1 MYSDLEKAIEDVPMN
16 MQDYDSLSR
25 KVSQIRSELGGLEAQ
40 KTHIANAIKGKAA
53 DLDVVLSMVQSKKI
67 TKEVEARW
75 FYNFDNNKKIRQ
87 WVTADGEVINL
98 YERDISDKDRQLKL
112 PISNSVDERA
122 QEILAGVPLTGSIVF
137 KDLPEEVVDKM
148 AEIMI
153 DKAKEEIQETGL
165 AAELKNMKNT
175 VKRTKRK
182 EVELVPEN
190 HPEEVEVVEEVET
203 PFIEDADVVEEEEF
217 SFDEDTEEDTDI

>member
-40 KTHIANAIKGKAA
+40 KTQIANAIKGKAA
-53 DLDVVLSMVQSKKI
+53 DLDVILSMVQSKKI

-75 FYNFDNNKKIRQ
+75 FYNFDSNKKIRQ
-87 WVTADGEVINL
+87 WVTGDGEVINL

-112 PISNSVDERA
+112 PIAQDIIDGKTEASDELIEKIA
-122 QEILAGVPLTGSIVF
+122 
-137 KDLPEEVVDKM
+137 EVITEHVQ
-148 AEIMI
+148 
-153 DKAKEEIQETGL
+153 KEETGL

-175 VKRTKRK
+175 VKSSRKK
-182 EVELVPEN
+182 EVELIPEN
-190 HPEEVEVVEEVET
+190 HPEEVVVDEVET
-203 PFIEDADVVEEEEF
+203 PFIEDVDVVEEEEF
-217 SFDEDTEEDTDI
+217 SFDEEEATDI